1 MNIDNLNQSILQMNP
16 AKLFDFFKDIR
27 KKRREGAIE
36 KERKKAVKG
45 KKKNTTDKLIEKLS
59 PEQTQQLLK
68 ILKGL

>member
-1 MNIDNLNQSILQMNP
+1 MNIDNLNQSILQMTP
-16 AKLFDFFKDIR
+16 VKLFEFFKNIR
-27 KKRREGAIE
+27 RKRREGVIE

-45 KKKNTTDKLIEKLS
+45 KGKGSTEKLIEKLS